1 MCFSGHD
8 NIDSFQRSDHEH
20 HIIKNDYHNMITVAS
35 LKKRNKILDFVAK
48 HPLRSKSNVIS
59 GVGGNRNDNLKE
71 INLMI
76 KNGIIL
82 VEYYEN
88 DPQTELL
95 SLYQNPEQGDK
106 AMETISKLSGGI
118 NYSSFFEKWN
128 NKKLTQRDR
137 NAIYD
142 TAMVNILPNLDMGQI
157 FLWYSCA
164 THGDKMSRHSE
175 KDLIKVRNEI
185 NHVIRL
191 VHNLDPAVCELVK
204 TSIKGRLMDSNHR
217 LL

>member
-1 MCFSGHD
+1 
-8 NIDSFQRSDHEH
+8 
-20 HIIKNDYHNMITVAS
+20 MITVAS
-35 LKKRNKILDFVAK
+35 LKKRNKIRDFIAK
-48 HPLRSKSNVIS
+48 HPLKSKSNVIS

-76 KNGIIL
+76 KNGIVL

-95 SLYQNPEQGDK
+95 SLYRDSEQGDK
-106 AMETISKLSGGI
+106 ILETLSKSSDGLNYLS
-118 NYSSFFEKWN
+118 YFQKWN
-128 NKKLTQRDR
+128 NKKLTQKDK

-142 TAMVNILPNLDMGQI
+142 TAMVNILPNLDLGQM

-164 THGDKMSRHSE
+164 THGDKMSRYFE
-175 KDLIKVRNEI
+175 KDLIKVRNGI
-185 NHVIRL
+185 NQVIRI
-191 VHNLDPAVCELVK
+191 VQKLDPEVCELVK
-204 TSIKGRLMDSNHR
+204 TSIKGRLMDSDHR